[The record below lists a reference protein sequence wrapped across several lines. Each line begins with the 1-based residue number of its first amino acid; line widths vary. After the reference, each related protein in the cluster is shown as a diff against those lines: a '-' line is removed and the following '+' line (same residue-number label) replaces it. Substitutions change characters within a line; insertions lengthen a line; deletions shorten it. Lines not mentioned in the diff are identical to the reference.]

1 LELRRSELIWVIAT
15 STEEKN
21 IQVEIEEKAATE

>member
-1 LELRRSELIWVIAT
+1 LRQPEFLWIIAT